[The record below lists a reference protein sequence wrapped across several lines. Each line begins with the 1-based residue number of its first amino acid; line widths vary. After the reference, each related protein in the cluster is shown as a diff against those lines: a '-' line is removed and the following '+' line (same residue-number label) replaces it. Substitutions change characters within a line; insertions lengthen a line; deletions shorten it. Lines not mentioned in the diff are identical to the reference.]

1 MTNTPGGARKPVS
14 SATPLTAEV
23 TERDDVVIVSL
34 TGEVDAITVDR
45 AAAAV
50 DDALDRTAGDGRGVI
65 LDLTGITFFA
75 SVGLNLLV
83 RLRQEVADRQVD
95 VRLAVS
101 TSAVLRPLQL
111 MGLGELFPTF
121 PTLHD
126 ALGAPTGQG

>member
-14 SATPLTAEV
+14 SATLLTAEV
-23 TERDDVVIVSL
+23 TERADVVIVGL
-34 TGEVDAITVDR
+34 AGEVDAITVDR

-50 DDALDRTAGDGRGVI
+50 EDALDRTAGRSRAVI
-65 LDLTGITFFA
+65 LDLTRITFFA

-101 TSAVLRPLQL
+101 TTAVLRPLQL

-121 PTLHD
+121 PTLDD
-126 ALGAPTGQG
+126 ALGAPTGRG